1 MKLKRPD
8 NWLHHLSGALLVL
21 VMSLGTTWWLWQFE
35 THNAEIDQRA
45 RRDASVQA
53 FASRVEQ
60 RMRAQEQ
67 VLRGVQG
74 LFSAGAP
81 VGREAFTRY
90 VDALQ
95 LGADMSGLMGLGW
108 APLLNAQ
115 QMPELEAMMRSQV
128 YLNYATTPQGVR
140 PQYAPLVQLEPSI
153 VLDKAML
160 GQDLMANADF
170 RTALD
175 RARDSGGSAI
185 TAKLNRALESGS
197 EAQVGFV
204 MFMPVY
210 HVGAPTTTVEE
221 RRANLLGWVVAPCRM
236 EVWMAGLP
244 GLDTQASGVRIFDG
258 IELSSQSLL
267 FDSSP
272 TSLLKAQ
279 AFADTLEYLQVG
291 GRTWTL
297 AMADQADS
305 ADSPAYNKAQMIA
318 RNGVFLSCVLA
329 LLAWVLL
336 SDRARTV
343 IMATQMTTELRET
356 KEHFELIFD
365 SSPDGMVITQQ
376 ADGLVVDINKGFTA
390 MTGYERGDVVS
401 ISIGALPIWKSADD
415 RRRYRKELAEHH
427 FCENLEVALV
437 TKTGNTIVGILS
449 AQPATFKGVACFV
462 GVVRD
467 ITGRKAI
474 EDRMAH
480 MAQHDTLT
488 GLPNRALFDD
498 RLKQAIVQAN
508 RNRGRLA
515 LLYVDLDHFKPV
527 NDTLGHAVGD
537 VLLKAVAQRMHDSVR
552 ASDTVARIGGD
563 EFVVL
568 LPTVHDG
575 SDALAVA
582 EKIRHALNQSFE
594 VVAGK
599 MVHIS
604 SSTGVAIYPDH
615 GVDEIALSKN
625 ADIAMYRSKQHGR
638 NQVLLF
644 APLAPVD
651 PTAVAI

>member
-1 MKLKRPD
+1 MVL
-8 NWLHHLSGALLVL
+8 AL
-21 VMSLGTTWWLWQFE
+21 SLGTTWWLWQFE
-35 THNAEIDQRA
+35 THNAELDQRA
-45 RRDASVQA
+45 RADANVQA

-67 VLRGVQG
+67 VMRGAQG
-74 LFSAGAP
+74 LFSVGAP
-81 VGREAFTRY
+81 VGREAFSRY
-90 VDALQ
+90 VEVLQ
-95 LGADMSGLMGLGW
+95 LGADVSGVVALGW
-108 APLLNAQ
+108 VPLVSETDLPAHVA
-115 QMPELEAMMRSQV
+115 EMRSLV
-128 YLNYATTPQGVR
+128 DGGYALVPEGAR
-140 PQYAPLVQLEPSI
+140 PQYAPLVQLEPPSEPH
-153 VLDKAML
+153 LHPL
-160 GQDLMANADF
+160 GQDLLMDAVYRA
-170 RTALD
+170 TME
-175 RARDSGGSAI
+175 RARDSGAAAI
-185 TAKLNRALESGS
+185 TSRLNRSLQNASDNR
-197 EAQVGFV
+197 VGFA

-210 HVGAPTTTVEE
+210 RPGSLTDTVDA
-221 RRANLLGWVVAPCRM
+221 RRANLMGWVVAPCRM
-236 EVWMAGLP
+236 DVWMAGLP
-244 GLDTQASGVRIFDG
+244 GGEISGMGVRIFDG
-258 IELSSQSLL
+258 IEISNQSLL
-267 FDSSP
+267 FDSNPSP
-272 TSLLKAQ
+272 LPKTQ
-279 AFADTLEYLQVG
+279 ASAATLEYLQMA

-297 AMADQADS
+297 AIVEQADS
-305 ADSPAYNKAQMIA
+305 VASPAHHKAQLIA
-318 RNGVFLSCVLA
+318 RNGVVLSCVLA

-343 IMATQMTTELRET
+343 IMATQMTTELRES

-376 ADGLVVDINKGFTA
+376 ADGLVVDINRGFTA

-401 ISIGALPIWKSADD
+401 ISIAALPIWKSAED
-415 RRRYRKELAEHH
+415 RRRYRKELAQHQY
-427 FCENLEVALV
+427 CENLEVALV
-437 TKTGNTIVGILS
+437 TKNGQTIIGILS

-480 MAQHDTLT
+480 MAQHDSLT

-537 VLLKAVAQRMHDSVR
+537 VLLKAVAQRMHDCVR

-568 LPTVHDG
+568 LSAVHDG
-575 SDALAVA
+575 TDALAVA
-582 EKIRHALNQSFE
+582 EKIRQALNQSFE

-604 SSTGVAIYPDH
+604 SSTGVAVYPDH
-615 GVDEIALSKN
+615 GLDEIELSKN
-625 ADIAMYRSKQHGR
+625 ADAAMYRSKQQGR
-638 NQVLLF
+638 DRVVLY
-644 APLAPVD
+644 APLASVD
-651 PTAVAI
+651 PSVA

>member
-1 MKLKRPD
+1 MRLKRPD

-21 VMSLGTTWWLWQFE
+21 ALSLGTTWWLWQFE
-35 THNAEIDQRA
+35 THNAELDQRA
-45 RRDASVQA
+45 RADANVQA

-67 VLRGVQG
+67 VMRGAQG
-74 LFSAGAP
+74 LFSVGAP
-81 VGREAFTRY
+81 VGREAFSRY
-90 VDALQ
+90 VEVLQ
-95 LGADMSGLMGLGW
+95 LGADVSGVVALGW
-108 APLLNAQ
+108 VPLVSETDLPAHVA
-115 QMPELEAMMRSQV
+115 EMRSLV
-128 YLNYATTPQGVR
+128 DGGYALVPEGAR
-140 PQYAPLVQLEPSI
+140 PQYAPLVQLEPPSEPH
-153 VLDKAML
+153 LHPL
-160 GQDLMANADF
+160 GQDLLMDAVYRA
-170 RTALD
+170 TME
-175 RARDSGGSAI
+175 RARDSGAAAI
-185 TAKLNRALESGS
+185 TSRLNRSLQNASDNR
-197 EAQVGFV
+197 VGFA

-210 HVGAPTTTVEE
+210 RPGSLTDTVDA
-221 RRANLLGWVVAPCRM
+221 RRANLMGWVVAPCRM
-236 EVWMAGLP
+236 DVWMAGLP
-244 GLDTQASGVRIFDG
+244 GGEISGMGVRIFDG
-258 IELSSQSLL
+258 IEISNQSLL
-267 FDSSP
+267 FDSNPSP
-272 TSLLKAQ
+272 LPKTQ
-279 AFADTLEYLQVG
+279 ASAATLEYLQMA

-297 AMADQADS
+297 AIVEQADS
-305 ADSPAYNKAQMIA
+305 VASPAHHKAQLIA
-318 RNGVFLSCVLA
+318 RNGVVLSCVLA

-343 IMATQMTTELRET
+343 IMATQMTTELRES

-376 ADGLVVDINKGFTA
+376 ADGLVVDINRGFTA

-401 ISIGALPIWKSADD
+401 ISIAALPIWKSAED
-415 RRRYRKELAEHH
+415 RRRYRKELAQHQY
-427 FCENLEVALV
+427 CENLEVALV
-437 TKTGNTIVGILS
+437 TKNGQTIIGILS

-480 MAQHDTLT
+480 MAQHDSLT

-537 VLLKAVAQRMHDSVR
+537 VLLKAVAQRMHDCVR

-568 LPTVHDG
+568 LSAVHDG
-575 SDALAVA
+575 TDALAVA
-582 EKIRHALNQSFE
+582 EKIRQALNQSFE

-604 SSTGVAIYPDH
+604 SSTGVAVYPDH
-615 GVDEIALSKN
+615 GLDEIELSKN
-625 ADIAMYRSKQHGR
+625 ADAAMYRSKQQGR
-638 NQVLLF
+638 DRVVLY
-644 APLAPVD
+644 APLASVD
-651 PTAVAI
+651 PSVA

>member
-1 MKLKRPD
+1 LRLKRPD
-8 NWLHHLSGALLVL
+8 NWLHHLSGAVLVL
-21 VMSLGTTWWLWQFE
+21 VLSLGTTWWLWQFE
-35 THNAEIDQRA
+35 NQNAELDHRA
-45 RRDASVQA
+45 RTDASVQA

-74 LFSAGAP
+74 LFAVGAP
-81 VGREAFTRY
+81 VGRVAFSRY

-95 LGADMSGLMGLGW
+95 LGADVSGVVALGW
-108 APLLNAQ
+108 VPLVSAAELPAHMAEMQ
-115 QMPELEAMMRSQV
+115 ALDFGYALTPEGM
-128 YLNYATTPQGVR
+128 R
-140 PQYAPLVQLEPSI
+140 PQYAPLVQLEPA
-153 VLDKAML
+153 LDPNLRPL
-160 GQDLMANADF
+160 GQDLLVDSAYLTTME
-170 RTALD
+170 
-175 RARDSGGSAI
+175 RARDSGAAAI
-185 TAKLNRALESGS
+185 TGRLSRTLQNGTDVR
-197 EAQVGFV
+197 VGFA

-210 HVGAPTTTVEE
+210 RPGAPVDTVDG
-221 RRANLLGWVVAPCRM
+221 RRASLMGWVVAPCRM
-236 EVWMAGLP
+236 DVWMAGLP
-244 GLDTQASGVRIFDG
+244 GVDVSDVGVRLFDG

-267 FDSSP
+267 FESNPSP
-272 TSLLKAQ
+272 LPKTQ
-279 AFADTLEYLQVG
+279 ASADTLEYLQVA

-297 AMADQADS
+297 AMGEHADPAT
-305 ADSPAYNKAQMIA
+305 SPAHNKAQMIA
-318 RNGVFLSCVLA
+318 RNGMVLSGVLA

-390 MTGYERGDVVS
+390 MTGYERADVVS
-401 ISIGALPIWKSADD
+401 ISIGALPIWKSAED
-415 RRRYRKELAEHH
+415 RRRYRKELAEYQ

-437 TKTGNTIVGILS
+437 TKTGQTVVGILS

-462 GVVRD
+462 GVIRD

-568 LPTVHDG
+568 LSTVHDG
-575 SDALAVA
+575 NDALAVA

-615 GVDEIALSKN
+615 GKDEIELSKN
-625 ADIAMYRSKQHGR
+625 ADVAMYRSKQQGR
-638 NQVLLF
+638 DQVVLF
-644 APLAPVD
+644 APLVPVD
-651 PTAVAI
+651 PTAAAI

>member
-1 MKLKRPD
+1 
-8 NWLHHLSGALLVL
+8 
-21 VMSLGTTWWLWQFE
+21 
-35 THNAEIDQRA
+35 
-45 RRDASVQA
+45 
-53 FASRVEQ
+53 
-60 RMRAQEQ
+60 
-67 VLRGVQG
+67 
-74 LFSAGAP
+74 
-81 VGREAFTRY
+81 
-90 VDALQ
+90 
-95 LGADMSGLMGLGW
+95 
-108 APLLNAQ
+108 
-115 QMPELEAMMRSQV
+115 
-128 YLNYATTPQGVR
+128 
-140 PQYAPLVQLEPSI
+140 
-153 VLDKAML
+153 
-160 GQDLMANADF
+160 
-170 RTALD
+170 
-175 RARDSGGSAI
+175 
-185 TAKLNRALESGS
+185 
-197 EAQVGFV
+197 
-204 MFMPVY
+204 
-210 HVGAPTTTVEE
+210 
-221 RRANLLGWVVAPCRM
+221 
-236 EVWMAGLP
+236 MAGLP
-244 GLDTQASGVRIFDG
+244 GLDASGVGVRIFDG
-258 IELSSQSLL
+258 IELNSQSLL
-267 FDSSP
+267 FDSHP
-272 TSLLKAQ
+272 RTLPQTQ
-279 AFADTLEYLQVG
+279 ASVDTLEYLQVA

-297 AMADQADS
+297 AMVEHADS
-305 ADSPAYNKAQMIA
+305 LAASPAHHKAEMIA
-318 RNGVFLSCVLA
+318 RNGVFLSGVLA

-343 IMATQMTTELRET
+343 IMATQMTAELRET

-401 ISIGALPIWKSADD
+401 ISIGLLPIWKSAED
-415 RRRYRKELAEHH
+415 RRRYRHELAENQ
-427 FCENLEVALV
+427 FCENLEVALL
-437 TKTGNTIVGILS
+437 TKAGHTIIGILS

-508 RNRGRLA
+508 RSRGRLA

-568 LPTVHDG
+568 LPNVHDAA
-575 SDALAVA
+575 DALAVA

-594 VVAGK
+594 IVAGQT
-599 MVHIS
+599 VHIS

-615 GVDEIALSKN
+615 GSDEIALSKN
-625 ADIAMYRSKQHGR
+625 ADMAMYRSKQQGR
-638 NQVLLF
+638 DKVVLF
-644 APLAPVD
+644 TPLEQVD
-651 PTAVAI
+651 PSATAI

>member
-1 MKLKRPD
+1 MRPD
-8 NWLHHLSGALLVL
+8 NWLHHLGGALLVL
-21 VMSLGTTWWLWQFE
+21 VLSLGTTWWLWQFE
-35 THNAEIDQRA
+35 TRNAEIDQRA
-45 RRDASVQA
+45 RMDASVQA
-53 FASRVEQ
+53 FANRVEQ

-81 VGREAFTRY
+81 VGREAFARY

-95 LGADMSGLMGLGW
+95 LGADMAGMVGLGW
-108 APLLNAQ
+108 APLLNAA
-115 QMPELEAMMRSQV
+115 QMPELEAMMRSQG
-128 YLNYATTPQGVR
+128 YLNYETTPPGSR
-140 PQYAPLVQLEPSI
+140 PQYAPLVQLEPS
-153 VLDKAML
+153 VEPDKRML
-160 GQDLMANADF
+160 GQDLMANADY
-170 RTALD
+170 RAALE
-175 RARDSGGSAI
+175 RARDSGASAI
-185 TAKLNRALESGS
+185 TAKLTRPLEGG
-197 EAQVGFV
+197 AGARVGFV
-204 MFMPVY
+204 MFLPVY
-210 HVGAPTTTVEE
+210 HLGAPTATVEE

-236 EVWMAGLP
+236 DAWMAGLP
-244 GLDTQASGVRIFDG
+244 GLGTHAGGVRIFDG
-258 IELSSQSLL
+258 VELSNQSLL
-267 FDSSP
+267 FDSTP
-272 TSLLKAQ
+272 THLPKVQGS
-279 AFADTLEYLQVG
+279 ADTLEYLQVA

-297 AMADQADS
+297 AMAEQADVP
-305 ADSPAYNKAQMIA
+305 DSPAHNKAQMIA
-318 RNGVFLSCVLA
+318 RNGMFLSGVLA

-415 RRRYRKELAEHH
+415 RRRYRKELAEHQ

-615 GVDEIALSKN
+615 GKDEIALSKN
-625 ADIAMYRSKQHGR
+625 ADMAMYRSKQQGR
-638 NQVLLF
+638 NQVVLF

-651 PTAVAI
+651 PAAAAI

>member
-1 MKLKRPD
+1 MRLKRPD
-8 NWLHHLSGALLVL
+8 NWLHHLSGAVLVL
-21 VMSLGTTWWLWQFE
+21 ALSLGTTWWLWQFE
-35 THNAEIDQRA
+35 THNAELDHRA
-45 RRDASVQA
+45 RADASVQA
-53 FASRVEQ
+53 FATRVEQ

-74 LFSAGAP
+74 LFAVGLP
-81 VGREAFTRY
+81 VGRTAFSRY

-95 LGADMSGLMGLGW
+95 LGADVSGVVALGW
-108 APLLNAQ
+108 VPMVGAAQ
-115 QMPELEAMMRSQV
+115 LPAYVANMRALEPGSAITPEGL
-128 YLNYATTPQGVR
+128 R
-140 PQYAPLVQLEPSI
+140 PEYAPLMQLEPP
-153 VLDKAML
+153 LDPHLYPL
-160 GQDLMANADF
+160 GQDMWMDAVYRA
-170 RTALD
+170 AME
-175 RARDSGGSAI
+175 RARDSGAAAI
-185 TAKLNRALESGS
+185 TGRLSRTLQNGTDVW
-197 EAQVGFV
+197 VGFA

-210 HVGAPTTTVEE
+210 RAGAATHTVDA
-221 RRANLLGWVVAPCRM
+221 RRASLMGWVVAPCRM
-236 EVWMAGLP
+236 DVWMAGLP
-244 GLDTQASGVRIFDG
+244 GADSRDVSVRIFDG
-258 IELSSQSLL
+258 IELSNQSLL
-267 FDSSP
+267 FESHPADLPKAHASS
-272 TSLLKAQ
+272 
-279 AFADTLEYLQVG
+279 DTLEYLQVA

-297 AMADQADS
+297 AMAEQASS
-305 ADSPAYNKAQMIA
+305 ATSPVHHKAQMIA
-318 RNGVFLSCVLA
+318 RNGIVLSGVLA

-376 ADGLVVDINKGFTA
+376 ADGLVVDINRGFTA
-390 MTGYERGDVVS
+390 MTGYERSDVVS
-401 ISIGALPIWKSADD
+401 ISIAALPIWKFAED
-415 RRRYRKELAEHH
+415 RRRYRKELADHQ
-427 FCENLEVALV
+427 FCENLEVTLV
-437 TKTGNTIVGILS
+437 TKTGQTIVGILS

-462 GVVRD
+462 GVIRD

-474 EDRMAH
+474 ENRMAH

-568 LPTVHDG
+568 LSAVHDG
-575 SDALAVA
+575 TDALAVA
-582 EKIRHALNQSFE
+582 EKIRQALNQSFE

-615 GVDEIALSKN
+615 GKDEIELSKN
-625 ADIAMYRSKQHGR
+625 AEMAMYRSKQQGR
-638 NQVLLF
+638 DQVVLF
-644 APLAPVD
+644 APLVSAD
-651 PTAVAI
+651 PKATAI

>member
-1 MKLKRPD
+1 MRLKRPD
-8 NWLHHLSGALLVL
+8 NWLHHLSGAVLVL
-21 VMSLGTTWWLWQFE
+21 VLSLGTTWWLWQFE
-35 THNAEIDQRA
+35 THNAELDQHA
-45 RRDASVQA
+45 RTDANVQA

-74 LFSAGAP
+74 LFAVGAP
-81 VGREAFTRY
+81 VGREAFSRY

-95 LGADMSGLMGLGW
+95 LGADVSGVVALGW
-108 APLLNAQ
+108 VPLVPAAELPAHLAEMQ
-115 QMPELEAMMRSQV
+115 ALGFGYALTPE
-128 YLNYATTPQGVR
+128 GVR
-140 PQYAPLVQLEPSI
+140 PQYAPLVQLEPA
-153 VLDKAML
+153 LDPQLRPL
-160 GQDLMANADF
+160 GQDLLIDAAYQTTME
-170 RTALD
+170 
-175 RARDSGGSAI
+175 RARDSGAAAI
-185 TAKLNRALESGS
+185 TGRLSRTLQNGADER
-197 EAQVGFV
+197 VGFA

-210 HVGAPTTTVEE
+210 RPGAPTDTVDA
-221 RRANLLGWVVAPCRM
+221 RRASLIGWVVAPCRM
-236 EVWMAGLP
+236 DVWMAGLP
-244 GLDTQASGVRIFDG
+244 GADTGSVGVRIFDG
-258 IELSSQSLL
+258 IELSNQSLL
-267 FDSSP
+267 FDSDP
-272 TSLLKAQ
+272 TPLPKTQ
-279 AFADTLEYLQVG
+279 ASTDTLEYLQVA

-297 AMADQADS
+297 AMVDHADA
-305 ADSPAYNKAQMIA
+305 AASPAHNKAQMIA
-318 RNGVFLSCVLA
+318 RNGMVLSGVLA

-365 SSPDGMVITQQ
+365 SSPDSMVITQQ
-376 ADGLVVDINKGFTA
+376 ADGLVVDINRGFTA

-401 ISIGALPIWKSADD
+401 ISIGALPIWKSAED
-415 RRRYRKELAEHH
+415 RRRYRKELAERQ

-437 TKTGNTIVGILS
+437 TKTGQTVVGILS

-462 GVVRD
+462 GVIRD

-568 LPTVHDG
+568 LSAVHDG
-575 SDALAVA
+575 TDALAVA
-582 EKIRHALNQSFE
+582 EKIRQALNQSFE

-615 GVDEIALSKN
+615 GKDEIELSKN
-625 ADIAMYRSKQHGR
+625 ADEAMYRSKQQGR
-638 NQVLLF
+638 DQVVLF

-651 PTAVAI
+651 PTAAAI

>member
-1 MKLKRPD
+1 
-8 NWLHHLSGALLVL
+8 
-21 VMSLGTTWWLWQFE
+21 
-35 THNAEIDQRA
+35 
-45 RRDASVQA
+45 
-53 FASRVEQ
+53 
-60 RMRAQEQ
+60 
-67 VLRGVQG
+67 
-74 LFSAGAP
+74 
-81 VGREAFTRY
+81 
-90 VDALQ
+90 
-95 LGADMSGLMGLGW
+95 
-108 APLLNAQ
+108 
-115 QMPELEAMMRSQV
+115 
-128 YLNYATTPQGVR
+128 
-140 PQYAPLVQLEPSI
+140 
-153 VLDKAML
+153 
-160 GQDLMANADF
+160 
-170 RTALD
+170 
-175 RARDSGGSAI
+175 
-185 TAKLNRALESGS
+185 
-197 EAQVGFV
+197 
-204 MFMPVY
+204 
-210 HVGAPTTTVEE
+210 
-221 RRANLLGWVVAPCRM
+221 
-236 EVWMAGLP
+236 MAGLP
-244 GLDTQASGVRIFDG
+244 GLYTAAAVGVRIFDG
-258 IELSSQSLL
+258 IELSNQSLL
-267 FDSSP
+267 FDAAP
-272 TSLLKAQ
+272 TSLPRVQ
-279 AFADTLEYLQVG
+279 ASADTLEYMQVA

-297 AMADQADS
+297 AMAEQADS
-305 ADSPAYNKAQMIA
+305 PDSPAHNKAQMIA
-318 RNGVFLSCVLA
+318 RNGVFLSAVLA

-343 IMATQMTTELRET
+343 IMATQMTAELRET

-376 ADGLVVDINKGFTA
+376 ADGVVVDINKGFTA

-415 RRRYRKELAEHH
+415 RRRYRKELAEHQ

-568 LPTVHDG
+568 LPIVHDD

-582 EKIRHALNQSFE
+582 EKIRHVLNQSFE

-615 GVDEIALSKN
+615 GKDEIELSKN
-625 ADIAMYRSKQHGR
+625 ADMAMYRSKQQGR

-644 APLAPVD
+644 APLLPLAPVD
-651 PTAVAI
+651 PAAAAI

>member
-1 MKLKRPD
+1 MRLKRPD
-8 NWLHHLSGALLVL
+8 NWLHHLSGAVLVL
-21 VMSLGTTWWLWQFE
+21 ALSLGTTWWLWQFE
-35 THNAEIDQRA
+35 THNAELDQRA
-45 RRDASVQA
+45 REDANVQA

-74 LFSAGAP
+74 LFAVGAP
-81 VGREAFTRY
+81 VGRVAFSRY
-90 VDALQ
+90 VEALQ
-95 LGADMSGLMGLGW
+95 LGADVSGVVALGW
-108 APLLNAQ
+108 VPLVGAAELPTHLAK
-115 QMPELEAMMRSQV
+115 MRTLGDGGYALIPEGA
-128 YLNYATTPQGVR
+128 R
-140 PQYAPLVQLEPSI
+140 PQYAPLVQLEPP
-153 VLDKAML
+153 LDSPMRPL
-160 GQDLMANADF
+160 GQDLLVDAVF
-170 RTALD
+170 RPTME
-175 RARDSGGSAI
+175 RARDSGSAAI
-185 TAKLNRALESGS
+185 TGRLSRSLQNSSDIR
-197 EAQVGFV
+197 VGFA

-210 HVGAPTTTVEE
+210 RPGAPTDTVDS
-221 RRANLLGWVVAPCRM
+221 RRASLIGWVVAPCRM
-236 EVWMAGLP
+236 DVWMAGLP
-244 GLDTQASGVRIFDG
+244 GMDTGGMSVRIFDG
-258 IELSSQSLL
+258 IEISSQSLL
-267 FDSSP
+267 FDSNPSP
-272 TSLLKAQ
+272 LPKAQ
-279 AFADTLEYLQVG
+279 VSAATLEYLQVA

-297 AMADQADS
+297 AIVEQAD
-305 ADSPAYNKAQMIA
+305 ATESPGHNKAQMIA
-318 RNGVFLSCVLA
+318 RNGVVLSGVLA

-343 IMATQMTTELRET
+343 IMATQMTTELRES

-376 ADGLVVDINKGFTA
+376 ADGLVVDINRGFTA
-390 MTGYERGDVVS
+390 MTGYERSDVVS
-401 ISIGALPIWKSADD
+401 ISITALPIWKSAED
-415 RRRYRKELAEHH
+415 RRRYRKELAEQQ

-437 TKTGNTIVGILS
+437 TKTGQTIVGILS

-568 LPTVHDG
+568 LPAVHDG
-575 SDALAVA
+575 NDALAVA
-582 EKIRHALNQSFE
+582 EKIRQSLNQSFE

-615 GVDEIALSKN
+615 GKDEIELSKN
-625 ADIAMYRSKQHGR
+625 ADMAMYRAKQEGR
-638 NQVLLF
+638 DQVVLF
-644 APLAPVD
+644 APLVPVD
-651 PTAVAI
+651 PTAAAV

>member
-1 MKLKRPD
+1 MKRPD
-8 NWLHHLSGALLVL
+8 NWLHHLGGAVLVL
-21 VMSLGTTWWLWQFE
+21 ALSLGTTWWLWQFE
-35 THNAEIDQRA
+35 TRNAELDHRA
-45 RRDASVQA
+45 RADANVQA

-74 LFSAGAP
+74 LFAVGVP
-81 VGREAFTRY
+81 VGREAFSRY
-90 VDALQ
+90 VEALQ
-95 LGADMSGLMGLGW
+95 LGADVSGVVALGW
-108 APLLNAQ
+108 VPLVSAEELPAHMADMRALGAGYALAPEGA
-115 QMPELEAMMRSQV
+115 
-128 YLNYATTPQGVR
+128 R
-140 PQYAPLVQLEPSI
+140 PQYAPLVQLEPA
-153 VLDKAML
+153 LDTKLRPL
-160 GQDLMANADF
+160 GQDLLVDAVYRATME
-170 RTALD
+170 
-175 RARDSGGSAI
+175 RARDSGAAAI
-185 TAKLNRALESGS
+185 TGRLSRTVQNGADVR
-197 EAQVGFV
+197 VGFA

-210 HVGAPTTTVEE
+210 RPGTPTDTVDA
-221 RRANLLGWVVAPCRM
+221 RRAGLMGWVVAPCRM
-236 EVWMAGLP
+236 DVWMAGLP
-244 GLDTQASGVRIFDG
+244 GVETSGVDVRIFDG
-258 IELSSQSLL
+258 IELSNQSLL
-267 FDSSP
+267 FDSNP
-272 TSLLKAQ
+272 TPLPKTQ
-279 AFADTLEYLQVG
+279 ASADTLEYLQVG

-297 AMADQADS
+297 AMVEHADA
-305 ADSPAYNKAQMIA
+305 AASPAHHKAQMIA
-318 RNGVFLSCVLA
+318 RNGMVLSGVLA

-390 MTGYERGDVVS
+390 MTGYERADVVS
-401 ISIGALPIWKSADD
+401 ISIGALPIWKDAED
-415 RRRYRKELAEHH
+415 RRRYRKELAEHQH
-427 FCENLEVALV
+427 CENLEVSLV
-437 TKTGNTIVGILS
+437 TKTGQTIVGILS

-462 GVVRD
+462 GVIRD

-568 LPTVHDG
+568 LSAVHDG

-582 EKIRHALNQSFE
+582 EKIRQALNQSFE

-615 GVDEIALSKN
+615 GKDEIELSKN
-625 ADIAMYRSKQHGR
+625 ADMAMYRSKQQGR
-638 NQVLLF
+638 DQVVLF
-644 APLAPVD
+644 APLVPVD
-651 PTAVAI
+651 PTAAAI

>member
-1 MKLKRPD
+1 MKFNQPQ
-8 NWLHHLSGALLVL
+8 NWLLYLGGAVLVL
-21 VMSLGTTWWLWQFE
+21 VLSLGTTWWLWRDE
-35 THNAEIDQRA
+35 TRNAQVDQRV
-45 RRDASVQA
+45 RTDAKVQA

-60 RMRAQEQ
+60 RMRTQEQ

-74 LFSAGAP
+74 LFSVGAP
-81 VGREAFTRY
+81 VGREAFSRY
-90 VDALQ
+90 VEALQ
-95 LGADMSGLMGLGW
+95 LGADVAGLVGLGW
-108 APLLNAQ
+108 VPLVKANDLAAHIAEMQ
-115 QMPELEAMMRSQV
+115 ALG
-128 YLNYATTPQGVR
+128 YLGYTTTPEGAR
-140 PQYAPLVQLEPSI
+140 SQYAPLVQLEP
-153 VLDKAML
+153 AMDPDLRPL
-160 GQDLMANADF
+160 GQDLLAD
-170 RTALD
+170 TAHRSAME
-175 RARDSGGSAI
+175 RARDSGTATI
-185 TAKLNRALESGS
+185 TEKLSRTLENSTDTR
-197 EAQVGFV
+197 VGFA
-204 MFMPVY
+204 MFLPVY
-210 HVGAPTTTVEE
+210 HPGAPTNTVEA

-236 EVWMAGLP
+236 DIWMAGLP
-244 GLDTQASGVRIFDG
+244 GPDASGMSVRIFDG
-258 IELSSQSLL
+258 IELNKPSLL
-267 FDSSP
+267 FDSN
-272 TSLLKAQ
+272 LKPLPAVQ
-279 AFADTLEYLQVG
+279 ATADTLEYLRVA

-297 AMADQADS
+297 AMVEHADTPA
-305 ADSPAYNKAQMIA
+305 SPAHHKAQMIA

-336 SDRARTV
+336 SDRART
-343 IMATQMTTELRET
+343 IILATQMTTELRET

-376 ADGLVVDINKGFTA
+376 ADGLVVDINKGFSV

-415 RRRYRKELAEHH
+415 RRRYRNELAEHQ
-427 FCENLEVALV
+427 FCENLEVALL
-437 TKTGNTIVGILS
+437 TKTGQTIVGILS

-498 RLKQAIVQAN
+498 RLQQSIVQAS
-508 RNRGRLA
+508 RSGGRMA
-515 LLYVDLDHFKPV
+515 LLYLDLDHFKPV

-568 LPTVHDG
+568 LPTVHDAA
-575 SDALAVA
+575 DALSVA
-582 EKIRHALNQSFE
+582 EKIRQALNQSFE
-594 VVAGK
+594 IVAGK
-599 MVHIS
+599 KVHIS

-615 GVDEIALSKN
+615 GLDEITLSKN
-625 ADIAMYRSKQHGR
+625 ADRAMYWSKQQGR
-638 NQVLLF
+638 DRVTLF
-644 APLAPVD
+644 DLPGPSRQS
-651 PTAVAI
+651 T